1 MEESRQP
8 RRGRRRRVGIFN
20 CHILSL
26 KMLTRGSFRCTEVE
40 NEILGCVLE
49 RENHVRKIYES
60 LDTKPNS
67 HKVSY
72 SSIFL

>member
-1 MEESRQP
+1 MKESRQP
-8 RRGRRRRVGIFN
+8 RRGRRRRVDMFN
-20 CHILSL
+20 CRILSL
-26 KMLTRGSFRCTEVE
+26 KMLTRDSFRCTEVE
-40 NEILGCVLE
+40 NEMLRCVLE

-67 HKVSY
+67 QVSY